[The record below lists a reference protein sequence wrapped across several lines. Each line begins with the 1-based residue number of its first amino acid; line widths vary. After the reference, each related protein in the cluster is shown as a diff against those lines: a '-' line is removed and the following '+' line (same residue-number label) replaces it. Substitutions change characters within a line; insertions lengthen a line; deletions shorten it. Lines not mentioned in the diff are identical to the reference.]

1 MKATIIRSTVIALA
15 VLAVSFSIK
24 AQSAPQYSADIP
36 FNFEVRGKQN
46 PAGKY
51 KLRSMSLTSPGAIG
65 LCEAKSGRMRILSAS
80 AHLGSSNWDKPG
92 TLTFQKI
99 NGKYILSEV
108 STPTFSLR
116 MKTVK
121 TDVRDVDNIAL
132 ADRVV
137 KINLN

>member
-15 VLAVSFSIK
+15 VLAVSISIN

-36 FNFEVRGKQN
+36 FNFEVGGKQN

-51 KLRSMSLTSPGAIG
+51 KLRSMSFGSPAAVA
-65 LCEAKSGRMRILSAS
+65 LCEAKSGRMRILTANP
-80 AHLGSSNWDKPG
+80 HQGSNNWDQPG
-92 TLTFQKI
+92 TLTFLKI

-108 STPTFSLR
+108 STATFRLK
-116 MKTVK
+116 MKSVK
-121 TDVRDVDNIAL
+121 TDVRDVDSVAV
-132 ADRVV
+132 ADRV